1 MLDYLNKILKEGED
15 NEYTQE
21 QYDKS
26 QRDLRKVK
34 LILKHI
40 RPDKSLCCF
49 HVVAFPA
56 YNEIY
61 IYPIFSLNYTPRN
74 ELKRIQ
80 NKINAALGNNIKAS
94 LKDYFA
100 DYYAEINEKK
110 EDKCIKVNTKKIGNY
125 MFIPNQFDTQKYL
138 TNYKFSPL
146 PLV

>member
-1 MLDYLNKILKEGED
+1 MLDYLKQILKEDED
-15 NEYTQE
+15 RDYTKE

-56 YNEIY
+56 YDEIY

-80 NKINAALGNNIKAS
+80 NKVNAALGNNIKVRE
-94 LKDYFA
+94 FA
-100 DYYAEINEKK
+100 GGEVDCDLWK
-110 EDKCIKVNTKKIGNY
+110 ELTKKMDNY
-125 MFIPNQFDTQKYL
+125 
-138 TNYKFSPL
+138 
-146 PLV
+146 